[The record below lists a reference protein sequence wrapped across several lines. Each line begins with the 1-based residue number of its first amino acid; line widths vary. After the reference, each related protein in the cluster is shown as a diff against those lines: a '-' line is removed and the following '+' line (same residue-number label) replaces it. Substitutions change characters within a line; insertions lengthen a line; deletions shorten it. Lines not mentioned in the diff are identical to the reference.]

1 MFSKAIAFVGAGLW
15 AVSAFGQNQPAIKVE
30 AIHPGMNTAVDRELR
45 KLMEN
50 TSVAGVRFPVSP
62 REVAPPVCSI
72 PLVEVLADQNLE
84 AMPVFRPPA
93 NAPGMDRIQTTV
105 PAPPCKENKEQT
117 R

>member
-1 MFSKAIAFVGAGLW
+1 MFSKATAFFGAGLW

-30 AIHPGMNTAVDRELR
+30 AIHPGMNTAVDRAMR

-50 TSVAGVRFPVSP
+50 PSVAGGRFLVSP
-62 REVAPPVCSI
+62 RDIAPPVCSI
-72 PLVEVLADQNLE
+72 PLVEVPVDPNVE

-93 NAPGMDRIQTTV
+93 NAPDMDRIQTTV
-105 PAPPCKENKEQT
+105 PAPPCNEHKEQT